1 MRIAMPLKRAIHR
14 WTAYLAARWPQLS
27 DHLVASFEPVTSTD
41 VPWQP
46 IDKPLRQATIA
57 LVTTAGIHHRDQT
70 PFDMLDPLGD
80 PSFRAIDPKIIAGDY
95 RITHDYYDHRD
106 ADRDL
111 NIVFPITRLHEMLAR
126 HCVGAIADEHFSFM
140 GHIDGRHVNTLTDRT
155 APRVAQRLKDM
166 KVDVVL
172 LTPA

>member
-1 MRIAMPLKRAIHR
+1 MPFKRAIHR
-14 WTAYLAARWPQLS
+14 WTARLAARWPRLS
-27 DHLVASFEPVTSTD
+27 DHLVASFEPLASTD

-46 IDKPLRQATIA
+46 IQKPLRQATVA
-57 LVTTAGIHHRDQT
+57 LVTTAGIHHRDQAS
-70 PFDMLDPLGD
+70 FDMLDPSGD
-80 PSFRAIDPKIIAGDY
+80 PSFRVIDPNTIAGDY

-111 NIVFPITRLHEMLAR
+111 NVVFPIARLLEMLAE
-126 HCVGAIADEHFSFM
+126 HCVGAVADKHFSFM
-140 GHIDGRHVNTLTDRT
+140 GHIDGRHVNTLIDRT
-155 APRVAQRLKDM
+155 APRVAYLLKSM